1 MTAAVGLLAPVVK
14 AAGAELPAMVLD
26 ALIEMRISLGL
37 RLPGRARLT
46 FLDDGFAISAG
57 STFTLGAQLVV
68 SDNTG
73 NALFTGEVTG
83 VELDVEYG
91 APNLTVVADDAAY
104 KMTLGNKARTFTQ
117 QLYSD
122 IVNTIAGEYGLSVQ
136 ATSTESQQDYV
147 LQKDSD
153 FGFLCEIADRIG
165 YDWWVDPSG
174 TLQFHPM
181 GAGEATAPT
190 LRWSQPGPLPELR
203 HFSVRA
209 SALHPQKVTVH
220 GWDTREMT
228 SVTAT
233 SREVSVTPD
242 ATLVTPYVTAGN
254 LSGNSSAQSAFRMFS
269 TMHDGAD
276 LATSAATLAATSAVT
291 AEGVSDAS
299 AKIVVG
305 SKVTVAD
312 VGPASGT
319 YAITEV
325 EHTYTKQGFLTRFV
339 AGDRVPTGLVDSLSA
354 PVVSSFRQDAL
365 VVGVVTNMGD
375 SESPKGSVKV
385 KFPALGDTVESA
397 WARVVSLGAGKSRG
411 MTFIPEVNDE
421 VIVGFEA
428 GDVSRPVVLG
438 GVYSTKN
445 AALDYG
451 VANGAVG
458 KRQIVSRLGHVIEL
472 GDGDS
477 PADQRIGL
485 TLAGGEFVVD
495 LSKQGLTA
503 KVPSGKPVS
512 ISSGEAK
519 LEIDGSG
526 NITIS
531 GQKITIKGTQDVEIS
546 GLNVKAKANV
556 AVELSGLQAK
566 MTGSAQAEV
575 SSGGQTAVKGATV
588 MIN

>member
-57 STFTLGAQLVV
+57 STFTLGTQLVV

-91 APNLTVVADDAAY
+91 APNVTVVADDAAY

-136 ATSTESQQDYV
+136 ATATSSVQEYV
-147 LQKDSD
+147 LQMDSD
-153 FGFLCEIADRIG
+153 FGFLCEICDRIG
-165 YDWWVDPSG
+165 YDWWVDTAG
-174 TLQFHPM
+174 KLQFHPM
-181 GAGEATAPT
+181 ASAAGTGLT
-190 LRWSQPGPLPELR
+190 LAWESGSPRLR

-209 SALHPQKVTVH
+209 SALHPQQVTVH

-242 ATLVTPYVTAGN
+242 ATLVTPYVTAGS
-254 LSGNSSAQSAFRMFS
+254 LSSNSSAQSAFRMFS
-269 TMHDGAD
+269 TMHDGTD

-556 AVELSGLQAK
+556 AVEASGLQAK

-575 SSGGQTAVKGATV
+575 SSGGQTAVKGSVV